1 MTMPS
6 PAYAGPSAGSEVM
19 PPCTRHTVVDDDL
32 PTTSRMTR
40 EPYGERIARD
50 TMTPVSFVPADH
62 PDPGATELETAQR
75 ALASEHDRL
84 ADALS
89 RAESALGMRDE
100 VLAIVA
106 HDLRAPLHAVQTS
119 AAFLMDVELAE
130 PDRRRL
136 LGVIRRAASN
146 MNRLIEDLLDV
157 SRMES
162 GAFTVELRWLDV
174 GALAAEVCEQFRP
187 EATEGGRTLQCMV
200 ERDVPLVQ
208 ADRDRLSQVLQNL
221 ISNAMRFTPA
231 GGSVTVGVAQA
242 GSDAVVCSVSD
253 TGVGI
258 PPEELPHLF
267 ERFWQAR
274 RYRRGGAGLGL
285 AIARGVV
292 EAHGSALA
300 VESEPGRGSMFS
312 FVLRGG

>member
-1 MTMPS
+1 MNP
-6 PAYAGPSAGSEVM
+6 
-19 PPCTRHTVVDDDL
+19 
-32 PTTSRMTR
+32 
-40 EPYGERIARD
+40 EPQRERIAREAVPPAPF
-50 TMTPVSFVPADH
+50 TPTDARAPA
-62 PDPGATELETAQR
+62 ATELEAAQR

-84 ADALS
+84 TDALA

-106 HDLRAPLHAVQTS
+106 HDLRAPLNAVQTS
-119 AAFLMDVELAE
+119 AAFLMDVELTE

-136 LGVIRRAASN
+136 LDVIRRAASS
-146 MNRLIEDLLDV
+146 MNRLIDDLLDV

-162 GAFTVELRWLDV
+162 GAFTVDPQRFDL
-174 GALAAEVCEQFRP
+174 ALLATEVCEQFRP
-187 EATEGGRTLQCMV
+187 QATEDGRTLQCAI
-200 ERDVPLVQ
+200 DGGVPTVF
-208 ADRDRLSQVLQNL
+208 ADRDRMSQVLENL
-221 ISNAMRFTPA
+221 ISNALRFTPA
-231 GGSVTVGVAQA
+231 GGSVIVRVARHGA
-242 GSDAVVCSVSD
+242 HEVMCSVAD
-253 TGVGI
+253 TGLGI

-300 VESEPGRGSMFS
+300 VESEPGRGSVFS
-312 FVLRGG
+312 FVLDAEPGNAAI

>member
-1 MTMPS
+1 MNP
-6 PAYAGPSAGSEVM
+6 
-19 PPCTRHTVVDDDL
+19 
-32 PTTSRMTR
+32 
-40 EPYGERIARD
+40 EPRGERVVRES
-50 TMTPVSFVPADH
+50 MTPVPFAPADH
-62 PDPGATELETAQR
+62 STPRAIDAELEAAQR
-75 ALASEHDRL
+75 ALASEHAHL

-106 HDLRAPLHAVQTS
+106 HDLRSPLNAVQTS

-136 LGVIRRAASN
+136 LDVICRAASS

-162 GAFTVELRWLDV
+162 GAFTVDLHHLDFA
-174 GALAAEVCEQFRP
+174 ALATQVCEQFRLRAN
-187 EATEGGRTLQCMV
+187 EDGRALHCEV
-200 ERDVPLVQ
+200 EHDLPLVS
-208 ADRDRLSQVLQNL
+208 ADWDRMSQVLENL
-221 ISNAMRFTPA
+221 ISNALRFTPA
-231 GGSVTVGVAQA
+231 GGSVIVRVARHGA
-242 GSDAVVCSVSD
+242 HEVICSVAD

-258 PPEELPHLF
+258 PPDELPHLF

-300 VESEPGRGSMFS
+300 VESELGRGSVFS
-312 FVLRGG
+312 FVLDAETDNAAT

>member
-1 MTMPS
+1 MNP
-6 PAYAGPSAGSEVM
+6 
-19 PPCTRHTVVDDDL
+19 
-32 PTTSRMTR
+32 
-40 EPYGERIARD
+40 EPRGERVVRES
-50 TMTPVSFVPADH
+50 MTLVPFAPADH
-62 PDPGATELETAQR
+62 MTPGAVDTELEAAQR
-75 ALASEHDRL
+75 ALANEHERL

-106 HDLRAPLHAVQTS
+106 HDLRSPLNAVQTS

-136 LGVIRRAASN
+136 LDVIRRAASS

-162 GAFTVELRWLDV
+162 GAFTVDLHDV
-174 GALAAEVCEQFRP
+174 DFSALAAEVCEQFRL
-187 EATEGGRTLQCMV
+187 EATEAGRSLHCEV
-200 ERDVPLVQ
+200 ERDLPLVS
-208 ADRDRLSQVLQNL
+208 ADRHRLSQVLENL
-221 ISNAMRFTPA
+221 IGNALRFTPS
-231 GGSVTVGVAQA
+231 GGSVTVRVARNGPDGV
-242 GSDAVVCSVSD
+242 SCTVTD

-258 PPEELPHLF
+258 PAEELPHLF

-292 EAHGSALA
+292 EAHGSALT
-300 VESEPGRGSMFS
+300 VESEPGRGSAFS
-312 FVLRGG
+312 FVLTALPPYAAT

>member
-1 MTMPS
+1 MNP
-6 PAYAGPSAGSEVM
+6 
-19 PPCTRHTVVDDDL
+19 
-32 PTTSRMTR
+32 
-40 EPYGERIARD
+40 EPRGERVLRNS
-50 TMTPVSFVPADH
+50 MTPVPFVPADH
-62 PDPGATELETAQR
+62 STPGGVDAELEAAQR
-75 ALASEHDRL
+75 ALASEHARL

-106 HDLRAPLHAVQTS
+106 HDLRSPLNAVQTS

-136 LGVIRRAASN
+136 LDVICRAASS

-162 GAFTVELRWLDV
+162 GAFTVELHQLDFA
-174 GALAAEVCEQFRP
+174 ALAGEVCEQFRP
-187 EATEGGRTLQCMV
+187 QATEGGRTLHCEV
-200 ERDVPLVQ
+200 EQDLPLVS
-208 ADRDRLSQVLQNL
+208 ADWDRMSQVLENL
-221 ISNAMRFTPA
+221 IGNALRFTAA
-231 GGSVTVGVAQA
+231 GGSVTVRVARH
-242 GSDAVVCSVSD
+242 GGNAVSCAVTD

-258 PPEELPHLF
+258 PAEELPHLF

-292 EAHGSALA
+292 EAHGSVLT
-300 VESEPGRGSMFS
+300 VESEPGRGSAFS
-312 FVLRGG
+312 FVLPGLPSDAAT

>member
-1 MTMPS
+1 MNHEPQGEGI
-6 PAYAGPSAGSEVM
+6 AREAM
-19 PPCTRHTVVDDDL
+19 PPI
-32 PTTSRMTR
+32 P
-40 EPYGERIARD
+40 
-50 TMTPVSFVPADH
+50 FVPADAH
-62 PDPGATELETAQR
+62 VPATSELEAAQR
-75 ALASEHDRL
+75 ALASEHARL

-106 HDLRAPLHAVQTS
+106 HDLRAPLNAVQTS

-130 PDRRRL
+130 SDRRRL
-136 LGVIRRAASN
+136 LDVIRRAASS

-157 SRMES
+157 SRIES
-162 GAFTVELRWLDV
+162 GAFTVDPQRFD
-174 GALAAEVCEQFRP
+174 LASLATEVCEQFRP
-187 EATEGGRTLQCMV
+187 QATEDGCILECSI
-200 ERDVPLVQ
+200 ERELPAVF
-208 ADRDRLSQVLQNL
+208 ADRDRISQVLENL
-221 ISNAMRFTPA
+221 ISNALRFTPA
-231 GGSVTVGVAQA
+231 GGSVTVRVARHGA
-242 GSDAVVCSVSD
+242 HEIACSVAD

-292 EAHGSALA
+292 EAHGAALT
-300 VESEPGRGSMFS
+300 VESEPGRGSVFS
-312 FVLRGG
+312 FILDADTGNAAL

>member
-1 MTMPS
+1 MNT
-6 PAYAGPSAGSEVM
+6 
-19 PPCTRHTVVDDDL
+19 
-32 PTTSRMTR
+32 
-40 EPYGERIARD
+40 EPHGERIAREA
-50 TMTPVSFVPADH
+50 MPPTPFAPTDAHAPVA
-62 PDPGATELETAQR
+62 AELEAAQR
-75 ALASEHDRL
+75 ALASEHARL

-106 HDLRAPLHAVQTS
+106 HDLRAPLNAVQTS
-119 AAFLMDVELAE
+119 AAFLMDVELAV

-136 LGVIRRAASN
+136 LDVIRRAASS
-146 MNRLIEDLLDV
+146 MNRLIGDLLDV

-162 GAFTVELRWLDV
+162 GVFRIEPQRFDLA
-174 GALAAEVCEQFRP
+174 ALATEVCEQFQP
-187 EATEGGRTLQCMV
+187 QATEHARTLECAID
-200 ERDVPLVQ
+200 RDLPLVF
-208 ADRDRLSQVLQNL
+208 ADRGRISQVLENL
-221 ISNAMRFTPA
+221 ISNALRFTPA
-231 GGSVTVGVAQA
+231 GGSVTARIARHGAYEIK
-242 GSDAVVCSVSD
+242 CSVSD

-258 PPEELPHLF
+258 PSEELPHLF

-300 VESEPGRGSMFS
+300 VESEPGQGSVFS
-312 FVLRGG
+312 FVLDAETDNAGI

>member
-1 MTMPS
+1 MNPE
-6 PAYAGPSAGSEVM
+6 PQGEQIAREAM
-19 PPCTRHTVVDDDL
+19 PPLSFASADVR
-32 PTTSRMTR
+32 S
-40 EPYGERIARD
+40 
-50 TMTPVSFVPADH
+50 PV
-62 PDPGATELETAQR
+62 GTELEVAQR
-75 ALASEHDRL
+75 ALASEHARL

-106 HDLRAPLHAVQTS
+106 HDLRAPLNAVQTS

-136 LGVIRRAASN
+136 LDVIRRAASS
-146 MNRLIEDLLDV
+146 MNRLIDDLLDV

-162 GAFTVELRWLDV
+162 GAFTIEPQRFDLSV
-174 GALAAEVCEQFRP
+174 LAAEVCEQFRP
-187 EATEGGRTLQCMV
+187 QATESGRTLACAAGRELPAV
-200 ERDVPLVQ
+200 F
-208 ADRDRLSQVLQNL
+208 ADRDRISQVLENL
-221 ISNAMRFTPA
+221 ISNALRFTPA
-231 GGSVTVGVAQA
+231 GGSVTVRVARHGA
-242 GSDAVVCSVSD
+242 HEVICSVAD

-300 VESEPGRGSMFS
+300 VESEPGRGSVFS
-312 FVLRGG
+312 FVLAAQTSDAP

>member
-1 MTMPS
+1 M
-6 PAYAGPSAGSEVM
+6 SA
-19 PPCTRHTVVDDDL
+19 
-32 PTTSRMTR
+32 
-40 EPYGERIARD
+40 EPRGERIVRD
-50 TMTPVSFVPADH
+50 TMTPVPFVSADQH
-62 PDPGATELETAQR
+62 DPDASELAVAQR
-75 ALASEHDRL
+75 ALASEHVRL
-84 ADALS
+84 TDALS
-89 RAESALGMRDE
+89 RAESALAMRDE

-106 HDLRAPLHAVQTS
+106 HDLRAPLNAVQTS

-130 PDRRRL
+130 TDRRRL
-136 LGVIRRAASN
+136 LDVIRRAASS

-162 GAFTVELRWLDV
+162 GAFTVELQRLDV
-174 GALAAEVCEQFRP
+174 AALVSEVCEQFRP
-187 EATEGGRTLQCMV
+187 EATEGGRTLDCVV
-200 ERDVPLVQ
+200 EHGVPLVP
-208 ADRDRLSQVLQNL
+208 ADRDRLSQVLENL
-221 ISNAMRFTPA
+221 IGNALRFTPA
-231 GGSVTVGVAQA
+231 GGSVRVCVGRQ
-242 GSDAVVCSVSD
+242 GSNAVVCSVAD

-300 VESEPGRGSMFS
+300 VESQLGRGSTFS
-312 FVLRGG
+312 FALRVN

>member
-1 MTMPS
+1 MNT
-6 PAYAGPSAGSEVM
+6 
-19 PPCTRHTVVDDDL
+19 
-32 PTTSRMTR
+32 
-40 EPYGERIARD
+40 EPHGERIAREAMPPASFARSD
-50 TMTPVSFVPADH
+50 AHVPV
-62 PDPGATELETAQR
+62 ATELEAAQR
-75 ALASEHDRL
+75 ALASEHARL

-89 RAESALGMRDE
+89 RAESALAMRDE

-106 HDLRAPLHAVQTS
+106 HDLRSPLNAVQTS
-119 AAFLMDVELAE
+119 AAFLMDVELPE

-136 LGVIRRAASN
+136 LDVIRRASSS

-162 GAFTVELRWLDV
+162 GVFTIEPQSLDLA
-174 GALAAEVCEQFRP
+174 ALAREVCEQFQP
-187 EATEGGRTLQCMV
+187 EATENGRNLHFAIEADSPAV
-200 ERDVPLVQ
+200 F
-208 ADRDRLSQVLQNL
+208 ADRDRISQVLENL
-221 ISNAMRFTPA
+221 ISNALRFTPP
-231 GGSVTVGVAQA
+231 GGSVTVRVARHGA
-242 GSDAVVCSVSD
+242 HEIKCSVAD

-258 PPEELPHLF
+258 APEDLPHLF

-300 VESEPGRGSMFS
+300 VESEPGRGSVFS
-312 FVLRGG
+312 FVLDAEPSDAAI

>member
-1 MTMPS
+1 
-6 PAYAGPSAGSEVM
+6 
-19 PPCTRHTVVDDDL
+19 
-32 PTTSRMTR
+32 
-40 EPYGERIARD
+40 
-50 TMTPVSFVPADH
+50 
-62 PDPGATELETAQR
+62 
-75 ALASEHDRL
+75 
-84 ADALS
+84 
-89 RAESALGMRDE
+89 MRDE

-106 HDLRAPLHAVQTS
+106 HDLRAPLNAVQTS

-136 LGVIRRAASN
+136 LDVIRRAASS

-162 GAFTVELRWLDV
+162 GVFTVELERLDV
-174 GALAAEVCEQFRP
+174 AALAGEICEQFRP
-187 EATEGGRTLQCMV
+187 QATEGGRTLACEV
-200 ERDVPLVQ
+200 ERDVPLVL
-208 ADRDRLSQVLQNL
+208 ADRDRLSQVFENL
-221 ISNAMRFTPA
+221 ISNALRFTPV
-231 GGSVTVGVAQA
+231 GGSVTVRVTRQGAKDVACA
-242 GSDAVVCSVSD
+242 VSD

-258 PPEELPHLF
+258 PPEDLPRLF